1 MELATTGVFTSENS
15 SKFVELLSLAEEIKN
30 SPNSLLF
37 SVFSAMIWTLTWMT
51 ARFLS
56 QLTIQENSSNTD
68 CNECMY
74 LSANRFLLAW
84 NSIFVFRFRKTLKNG
99 FEFCFSF
106 LYGLLLKN
114 RSEFPSSFLQ
124 HLKNGLMDR
133 NLKPPDPPPPRAFA
147 FYASERKWIFRS
159 PGPKWIVNSP
169 APRICP
175 TTITSHA
182 KNGKRNLTPFFKVM
196 RTRKTK
202 FKSVF
207 QS

>member
-133 NLKPPDPPPPRAFA
+133 NLKPPDPPPPPGIRFLC
-147 FYASERKWIFRS
+147 KWKEVNFPL
-159 PGPKWIVNSP
+159 PGAKVNCEL
-169 APRICP
+169 PRPQDMSNNNNKPC
-175 TTITSHA
+175 
-182 KNGKRNLTPFFKVM
+182 KK
-196 RTRKTK
+196 RKTK
-202 FKSVF
+202 FNSVF
-207 QS
+207 QSDANTKNEI

>member
-56 QLTIQENSSNTD
+56 QLTIQENGSNTD

-133 NLKPPDPPPPRAFA
+133 NLKPPDPPPGIRFLCKWKEVNFPLPGAKVNCELPRLQDM
-147 FYASERKWIFRS
+147 SNNNNK
-159 PGPKWIVNSP
+159 PCK
-169 APRICP
+169 
-175 TTITSHA
+175 
-182 KNGKRNLTPFFKVM
+182 K
-196 RTRKTK
+196 RKTK
-202 FKSVF
+202 FNSVF
-207 QS
+207 QSDANTKNEI